1 LAKQLGRWAHIYYT
15 ATVDKREEAIEKL
28 VCELEAEEARL
39 SGGVTTTPVAGPE
52 VAPQSTDTPRIKL
65 VTGQPMEVAAQGPAA
80 SEDPRI
86 ADPGIANAGIA
97 NAGVVNSRSEGQSVP
112 ASPLQARR
120 EIEERVEATRDTV
133 PESWQELLRSPGSAP
148 PRERRKDQWQ
158 PPYAREEETTFVHP
172 EAGSYVSRDAVPY
185 SHSFDDLLAKSEQIE
200 LLQPSTGG
208 WRRPFIAVVV
218 LAVLGGSVWMV
229 QSRRFPP
236 GAAGKAQAPAVQQ
249 PAAAPPVAQAPV
261 AQAPVAQAPAA
272 QAPGA
277 QPPNAQPP
285 SAQPPNAQ
293 PAGVQAAGASPS
305 ALAPSQTPVQSP
317 AFKASQANTG
327 SPNHGQSNG
336 ATFARGL
343 SPQTPSSGDTNPQS
357 DPDLEA
363 GLRALQGP
371 QRNSAEA
378 ARHLW
383 QSVKNKNSSALI
395 PLAGLYARGDG
406 VSKDCD
412 QAKILLDA
420 ATRQAK
426 SHTEFLR
433 MEMIRADLRTSGCE

>member
-39 SGGVTTTPVAGPE
+39 GGGVTTTPVAGPE

-86 ADPGIANAGIA
+86 ADSGIANAGIV
-97 NAGVVNSRSEGQSVP
+97 NAGVVNSRSEAQSVP

-249 PAAAPPVAQAPV
+249 PAAAPPVDQAPV

-272 QAPGA
+272 QPPAAQAPGA
-277 QPPNAQPP
+277 QRPNAQ
-285 SAQPPNAQ
+285 SPNAQ
-293 PAGVQAAGASPS
+293 PAGAQPGGTSPS
-305 ALAPSQTPVQSP
+305 ASAPSQAAP
-317 AFKASQANTG
+317 TG
-327 SPNHGQSNG
+327 PNVGGPNVRQNNG
-336 ATFARGL
+336 TAVARGP
-343 SPQTPSSGDTNPQS
+343 SPQTPPSADANPQP

-395 PLAGLYARGDG
+395 PLAGLYAKGDG